1 MLSNTSSV
9 LEWSGKIW
17 ASLLL
22 YASVDMAFSLCTFV
36 CALGF
41 LSDFFSSFSIFS
53 VCSCASCDARAFL
66 ASISCSRVISSS
78 SLRRKLS
85 LESLVVVSSEN
96 FTNCMGRKEGT
107 LLSAEMQCFTWP
119 LLGESYQCQLNDRV
133 VNWCQPGTFLSFRA
147 PSRSIP
153 NGGLTRSILNLIRR
167 KWLCQSCQLYPLQL
181 LTLRQCRFSQAVCM
195 VRKEDLAT

>member
-1 MLSNTSSV
+1 MV
-9 LEWSGKIW
+9 KIW

-41 LSDFFSSFSIFS
+41 LSDFSFSSFSIFS

-107 LLSAEMQCFTWP
+107 LLSAEMQCFTCP
-119 LLGESYQCQLNDRV
+119 LLGELYPCQLNDRMV
-133 VNWCQPGTFLSFRA
+133 ICA
-147 PSRSIP
+147 
-153 NGGLTRSILNLIRR
+153 
-167 KWLCQSCQLYPLQL
+167 
-181 LTLRQCRFSQAVCM
+181 SQALVYLSVLHPGAHPM
-195 VRKEDLAT
+195 VP